1 MTQLTGFK
9 FMITIVLMFKKI
21 ESEDKVWRFLFK
33 LKNRLS
39 MKLILMIC
47 FSQSLQQLYQTQKF
61 LRKRLGRIIDSVID
75 HTISISKWNPLA
87 GSSCIKL
94 SKELDHQWKGLI
106 NIQNIDDN
114 QCYKWCLFR
123 YLNPADHHPA
133 KITKAD

>member
-39 MKLILMIC
+39 MKLTLMIC
-47 FSQSLQQLYQTQKF
+47 FSQSLLQLYQTQKS

-75 HTISISKWNPLA
+75 HTISISKYNPLA

-123 YLNPADHHPA
+123 CLNPADHHPA

>member
-39 MKLILMIC
+39 MKLTLMIC
-47 FSQSLQQLYQTQKF
+47 FSQSLLQLYQTQKS

-75 HTISISKWNPLA
+75 HTISISKYNPLA

-123 YLNPADHHPA
+123 YLNPADHDPA

>member
-1 MTQLTGFK
+1 
-9 FMITIVLMFKKI
+9 
-21 ESEDKVWRFLFK
+21 
-33 LKNRLS
+33 
-39 MKLILMIC
+39 MIC

-123 YLNPADHHPA
+123 CLNPADHHPA